1 MQTDESQPES
11 KRIMPESET
20 DDCLLF
26 LSMIEKIVVFIV
38 ILFILFLSINV
49 V

>member
-26 LSMIEKIVVFIV
+26 LSMIEKNRSFYSNAFYIISF
-38 ILFILFLSINV
+38 N
-49 V
+49 